1 MAFLGMRQW
10 EMDTPVF
17 SLVKQTAS
25 DANRDMLFI
34 SDEPGEIASYLARTK
49 PKRQI

>member
-1 MAFLGMRQW
+1 LGVRQW

-25 DANRDMLFI
+25 DANRDMLFL
-34 SDEPGEIASYLARTK
+34 SDSPAEIAQFLRQTK
-49 PKRQI
+49 PRKKR